1 MIIIAD
7 RGSTKV
13 DFRVIDDNGKVR
25 KAACSGMNPVYVS
38 KAAMQEAL
46 KAQLLPVCGGKVD
59 SIYFYGAGVIGEA
72 ADRVRGAF
80 SEVFD
85 YDLIYVESD
94 MLGAAR
100 ALFGDREGIACILG
114 TGSNSCYYDGRRI
127 VRNVRSGGFIL
138 GDEAGGAD
146 LGKRLL
152 KAVVKGLLPAQL
164 QKEFDE
170 RYNLDYAA
178 IVRHVYREPEP
189 GKFLG
194 SFSPFL
200 EEHLDHPYINALV
213 TGAFNDFIRMNIMQY
228 DCYHLDVSFIGS
240 VAEVYKDILVR
251 CLDDAGI
258 RLGTVMRSPI
268 DALVEYHTRRRQQEA
283 RTSEELMDKA
293 VATLMIRTG
302 LTDREQARKMLLK
315 YGSVAKAVENY
326 KKDV

>member
-7 RGSTKV
+7 SGSTKV
-13 DFRVIDDNGKVR
+13 DFRIIDNGGKVH
-25 KAACSGMNPVYVS
+25 KAACSGMNPVYVGQ
-38 KAAMQEAL
+38 AAMQEAL
-46 KAQLLPVCGGKVD
+46 KAQVLPVSGKKVD
-59 SIYFYGAGVIGEA
+59 TVYFYGAGVIGET
-72 ADRVRGAF
+72 ADKVRGAF
-80 SEVFD
+80 AEVFD

-152 KAVVKGLLPAQL
+152 KAVVKGLLPEQL
-164 QKEFDE
+164 QTEFDE
-170 RYNLDYAA
+170 RYHLDYAA

-200 EEHLDHPYINALV
+200 EEHIDHPYINALV
-213 TGAFNDFIRMNIMQY
+213 SGAFNDFIRMNVMQY

-240 VAEVYKDILVR
+240 VAEVYRDILAR
-251 CLDDAGI
+251 SLDDAGI
-258 RLGTVMRSPI
+258 RLGTILRSPI
-268 DALVEYHTRRRQQEA
+268 DALVHYHTRRREQES
-283 RTSEELMDKA
+283 RNSQELMDKA
-293 VATLMIRTG
+293 VATLMARTG
-302 LTDREQARKMLLK
+302 LTDREQARSLLLK

-326 KKDV
+326 K

>member
-7 RGSTKV
+7 SGSTKV
-13 DFRVIDDNGKVR
+13 DFRIIDNGGKVH
-25 KAACSGMNPVYVS
+25 KAACSGMNPVYVGQ
-38 KAAMQEAL
+38 AAMQEAL
-46 KAQLLPVCGGKVD
+46 KAQVLPVSGKKVD
-59 SIYFYGAGVIGEA
+59 TVYFYGAGVIGET
-72 ADRVRGAF
+72 ADKVRGAF
-80 SEVFD
+80 AEVFD

-152 KAVVKGLLPAQL
+152 KAVVKGLLPEQL
-164 QKEFDE
+164 QTEFDE
-170 RYNLDYAA
+170 RYHLDYAA

-200 EEHLDHPYINALV
+200 EEHIDHPYINALV
-213 TGAFNDFIRMNIMQY
+213 SGAFNDFIRMNVMQY

-240 VAEVYKDILVR
+240 VAEVYRDILAR

-258 RLGTVMRSPI
+258 RLGTILRSPI
-268 DALVEYHTRRRQQEA
+268 DALVHYHTRRREQES
-283 RTSEELMDKA
+283 RNSQELMDKA
-293 VATLMIRTG
+293 VATLMARTG
-302 LTDREQARKMLLK
+302 LTDREQARSLLLK

-326 KKDV
+326 K

>member
-7 RGSTKV
+7 SGSTKV
-13 DFRVIDDNGKVR
+13 DFRVVDDNGRVHKT
-25 KAACSGMNPVYVS
+25 ACSGMNPVYVS
-38 KAAMQEAL
+38 ATAIQDAL
-46 KAQLLPVCGGKVD
+46 KSQVLPLSGKKVD
-59 SIYFYGAGVIGEA
+59 SIYFYGAGVIGDT
-72 ADRVRGAF
+72 ADKVRSAF

-100 ALFGDREGIACILG
+100 ALFGDSAGIACILG
-114 TGSNSCYYDGRRI
+114 TGSNSCFYDGHKI

-152 KAVVKGLLPAQL
+152 KAYVKGLLPAPL
-164 QKEFDE
+164 QTEFEE
-170 RYNLDYAA
+170 RYHLDYAA

-194 SFSPFL
+194 SFAPFI
-200 EEHLDHPYINALV
+200 EEHISDPYINALV
-213 TGAFNDFIRMNIMQY
+213 TGAINDFIRMNVMQY
-228 DCYHLDVSFIGS
+228 DCYRHDVSFIGS
-240 VAEVYKDILVR
+240 VAVVFKDILVR

-258 RLGTVMRSPI
+258 RLGTVLRGPV
-268 DALVEYHTRRRQQEA
+268 DALVRYHTRRKEQET
-283 RTSEELMDKA
+283 RTSEELMEKA
-293 VATLMIRTG
+293 VATVMQRTG
-302 LTDREQARKMLLK
+302 LKDRETARQLLLK

-326 KKDV
+326 R

>member
-7 RGSTKV
+7 SGSTKV

-38 KAAMQEAL
+38 QAAMQEAL

-59 SIYFYGAGVIGEA
+59 AIYFYGAGVIGEA

-80 SEVFD
+80 SEVID

-114 TGSNSCYYDGRRI
+114 TGSNSCYYDGHRI

-164 QKEFDE
+164 QTEFEE
-170 RYNLDYAA
+170 RCVPRAGARQVPGLFLALPGGTSRPSLHKRPRDRSLQRLHPNE
-178 IVRHVYREPEP
+178 RH
-189 GKFLG
+189 
-194 SFSPFL
+194 
-200 EEHLDHPYINALV
+200 
-213 TGAFNDFIRMNIMQY
+213 
-228 DCYHLDVSFIGS
+228 
-240 VAEVYKDILVR
+240 
-251 CLDDAGI
+251 
-258 RLGTVMRSPI
+258 
-268 DALVEYHTRRRQQEA
+268 
-283 RTSEELMDKA
+283 A
-293 VATLMIRTG
+293 V
-302 LTDREQARKMLLK
+302 
-315 YGSVAKAVENY
+315 
-326 KKDV
+326 

>member
-7 RGSTKV
+7 SGSTKV
-13 DFRVIDDNGKVR
+13 DFRIIDNGGKVH
-25 KAACSGMNPVYVS
+25 KAACSGMNPVYVGQ
-38 KAAMQEAL
+38 AAMQEAL
-46 KAQLLPVCGGKVD
+46 KAQVLPISGKKVD
-59 SIYFYGAGVIGEA
+59 TVWFYGAGVIGET
-72 ADRVRGAF
+72 ADKVRGAF
-80 SEVFD
+80 AEVFD

-152 KAVVKGLLPAQL
+152 KAVVKGLLPEQL
-164 QKEFDE
+164 QSEFDE
-170 RYNLDYAA
+170 RYHLDYAA

-200 EEHLDHPYINALV
+200 EEHIDHPYINALV
-213 TGAFNDFIRMNIMQY
+213 SGAFNDFIRMNVMQY

-240 VAEVYKDILVR
+240 VAEVYRDILAR

-258 RLGTVMRSPI
+258 RLGTILRSPI
-268 DALVEYHTRRRQQEA
+268 DALVHYHTRRREQES
-283 RTSEELMDKA
+283 RNSQELMDKA
-293 VATLMIRTG
+293 VATLMARTG
-302 LTDREQARKMLLK
+302 LADREQARSLLLK

-326 KKDV
+326 K

>member
-1 MIIIAD
+1 
-7 RGSTKV
+7 
-13 DFRVIDDNGKVR
+13 
-25 KAACSGMNPVYVS
+25 MNPVYVGQ
-38 KAAMQEAL
+38 AAMQEAL
-46 KAQLLPVCGGKVD
+46 KAQVLPVSGKKVD
-59 SIYFYGAGVIGEA
+59 TVYFYGAGVIGET
-72 ADRVRGAF
+72 ADKVRGAF
-80 SEVFD
+80 AEVFD

-152 KAVVKGLLPAQL
+152 KAVVKGLLPEQL
-164 QKEFDE
+164 QTEFDE
-170 RYNLDYAA
+170 RYHLDYAA

-200 EEHLDHPYINALV
+200 EEHIDHPYINALV
-213 TGAFNDFIRMNIMQY
+213 SGAFNDFIRMNVMQY

-240 VAEVYKDILVR
+240 VAEVYRDILAR
-251 CLDDAGI
+251 SLDDAGI
-258 RLGTVMRSPI
+258 RLGTILRSPI
-268 DALVEYHTRRRQQEA
+268 DALVHYHTRRREQES
-283 RTSEELMDKA
+283 RNSQELMDKA
-293 VATLMIRTG
+293 VATLMARTG
-302 LTDREQARKMLLK
+302 LTDREQARSLLLK

-326 KKDV
+326 K

>member
-7 RGSTKV
+7 SGSTKV
-13 DFRVIDDNGKVR
+13 DFRIIDNGGKVH
-25 KAACSGMNPVYVS
+25 KAACSGMNPVYVGQ
-38 KAAMQEAL
+38 AAMQEAL
-46 KAQLLPVCGGKVD
+46 TAQVLPVSGKKVD
-59 SIYFYGAGVIGEA
+59 TVYFYGAGVIGET
-72 ADRVRGAF
+72 ADKVRGAF
-80 SEVFD
+80 AEVFD

-152 KAVVKGLLPAQL
+152 KAVVKGLLPEQL
-164 QKEFDE
+164 QSEFDE
-170 RYNLDYAA
+170 RYHLDYAA

-200 EEHLDHPYINALV
+200 EEHIDHPYINALV
-213 TGAFNDFIRMNIMQY
+213 SGAFNDFIRMNVMQY

-240 VAEVYKDILVR
+240 VAEVYRDILAR

-258 RLGTVMRSPI
+258 RLGTILRSPI
-268 DALVEYHTRRRQQEA
+268 DALVHYHTRRREQES
-283 RTSEELMDKA
+283 RNSQELMDKA
-293 VATLMIRTG
+293 VATLMARTG
-302 LTDREQARKMLLK
+302 LTDREQARSLLLK

-326 KKDV
+326 K